1 MSNFI
6 ILLVCKKK
14 LAPEQEVRWR
24 ETEEGKK
31 RTRLSLEELET
42 VWGLPRGCKDRQCV
56 VSVHT
61 ISGLCS
67 LTGCWSPRGSSG
79 DVPPSTSCT
88 PSLSTHPLL
97 LSELPRSPEW
107 GVCGLQVFSL
117 FFFFWLFFNMFI
129 YFNWRLITLQY
140 CIGFA
145 IHQHESAMGVRVFPI
160 LNPPPT
166 SLPVPSLWVIP
177 VHQPRA
183 SCILH
188 RTWTGDS
195 FHIWYYTCFSAILPN
210 HPTLALSQSPKDCST
225 HLCLFMSSLL
235 HCSFPLFTR
244 RIWPGLGS
252 LGQMKLQAAKTQ
264 HPGHSRVWGL
274 KPSMSWKMLTPGIR
288 PGCLPAGVRHL
299 VTGMCVLYMS
309 GSTWHCDP
317 GNHELTQLL

>member
-145 IHQHESAMGVRVFPI
+145 IHQHESATGVRVFPI
-160 LNPPPT
+160 LNPPPSAPALNT
-166 SLPVPSLWVIP
+166 LSHASNLDWWSVSHMIIHMFQCYSLKWSHPHLPQTPKVCSLHLYIFCYLAYIVI
-177 VHQPRA
+177 VTIFLNSIYMCFYTVVVFFFLTYFTLYNRLQ
-183 SCILH
+183 
-188 RTWTGDS
+188 
-195 FHIWYYTCFSAILPN
+195 FHP
-210 HPTLALSQSPKDCST
+210 PQ
-225 HLCLFMSSLL
+225 
-235 HCSFPLFTR
+235 
-244 RIWPGLGS
+244 
-252 LGQMKLQAAKTQ
+252 
-264 HPGHSRVWGL
+264 
-274 KPSMSWKMLTPGIR
+274 
-288 PGCLPAGVRHL
+288 
-299 VTGMCVLYMS
+299 
-309 GSTWHCDP
+309 
-317 GNHELTQLL
+317 